1 MTRRGKGLNKA
12 LRLLVYGI
20 GVLAGFFL
28 TLAAF
33 SIMLSMKIDI
43 IDAAI
48 ISIIPFVI
56 FSGAWILTLRLV
68 FKI

>member
-1 MTRRGKGLNKA
+1 MA
-12 LRLLVYGI
+12 YGI
-20 GVLAGFFL
+20 GLLAGFFL
-28 TLAAF
+28 SLTAF
-33 SIMLSMKIDI
+33 SIMESMKIDLV
-43 IDAAI
+43 DAAL

>member
-1 MTRRGKGLNKA
+1 MYRTSRFMA
-12 LRLLVYGI
+12 YGI
-20 GVLAGFFL
+20 GLLAGFFL
-28 TLAAF
+28 SLTAF
-33 SIMLSMKIDI
+33 SIMESMKIDLV
-43 IDAAI
+43 DAAL